1 MQNLNEIRQ
10 HIRAVEQTRKLTNA
24 MYLVASSRMK
34 RALPHVEYDRMYF
47 KKVEAAMRDIL
58 RSEGSIPHHPYL
70 EDRGDVRCAYIIMA
84 GDKGM
89 AGDYNTAILNL
100 GWQQAQA
107 HPNPY
112 IVTVGVL
119 ASRFFREKGVVPN
132 REVFG
137 FSQDPSLANA
147 RLLMAQVKDHFDS
160 SDVDKVYLIYTAF
173 FSTVFSRPTVRQ
185 ILPLSIPGTAAP
197 GAGAGIAKEIEASPM
212 LYHPS
217 PKEVFDHLVPEYM
230 VSVLF
235 AALVQSYASEH
246 CARMNAMRGATDS
259 ADGMLKKLR
268 QEYNLARQAAIT
280 REITEISGAAQALR
294 LEGV

>member
-70 EDRGDVRCAYIIMA
+70 EDRGDARCAYIVVA

-89 AGDYNTAILNL
+89 AGDYNTAVLNL
-100 GWQQAQA
+100 GWQLAQS
-107 HPNPY
+107 HPDPY
-112 IVTVGVL
+112 IVTVGVM
-119 ASRFFREKGVVPN
+119 ASRFFHEKGIVPN

-160 SDVDKVYLIYTAF
+160 GNVDKVYLIYTAF
-173 FSTVFSRPTVRQ
+173 FSTVSSRPTVRQ
-185 ILPLSIPGTAAP
+185 ILPLSIPGVEVIEKEQEAA
-197 GAGAGIAKEIEASPM
+197 PM

-268 QEYNLARQAAIT
+268 QQYNLARQAAIT
-280 REITEISGAAQALR
+280 SEITEISAAAQALR
-294 LEGV
+294 LDEGV

>member
-10 HIRAVEQTRKLTNA
+10 HVRAVEQTRKLTNA

-34 RALPHVEYDRMYF
+34 RALPHVEYDRIYF

-58 RSEGSIPHHPYL
+58 RSEGSLPYHPYL
-70 EDRGDVRCAYIIMA
+70 EDRGDARCAYIVVA

-100 GWQQAQA
+100 CWQQAQA
-107 HPNPY
+107 HPDPH
-112 IVTVGVL
+112 IVTVGVM
-119 ASRFFREKGVVPN
+119 ASRFFREKGIVPD

-147 RLLMAQVKDHFDS
+147 RLLMAQVKEHFDS
-160 SDVDKVYLIYTAF
+160 GDVDKVYLIYTAF
-173 FSTVFSRPTVRQ
+173 FSTVSSRPIVRQ
-185 ILPLSIPGTAAP
+185 ILPLAIPGAE
-197 GAGAGIAKEIEASPM
+197 AGIAREMEAAPM

-268 QEYNLARQAAIT
+268 QQYNLARQAAIT
-280 REITEISGAAQALR
+280 REITEISAAAQALR
-294 LEGV
+294 PEDM